1 MKARDLSPREHW
13 RRVRRRRRAGLSLHD
28 AGISAKTRTRYY
40 AGLRRILHIVQVVC
54 SWESL
59 DEQLADWVESQWREG
74 ESLGSVSDALCGLSF
89 HLPLARTR
97 IPEAWRL
104 FRTWRRVEKPDR
116 APPLP
121 SFILWGLV
129 GFSIHRD
136 WPRMAALLA
145 LGFHAMLRTG
155 ELLKVSPADIL
166 VQGQRGVLRLR
177 DTKTAS
183 NYDEMVQLHDIRVLD
198 ILRTVLP
205 MLPHKDH
212 ERPIWNRS
220 DQSFRESLDWLF
232 THFNL
237 ENFRFRGY
245 SIRRGGASFDFD
257 TYHNMERTLLRGRW
271 QSSRVARIYITDAL
285 ARLTQMRLS
294 PTQTSRLQRFAA
306 MCGVHDP

>member
-1 MKARDLSPREHW
+1 M
-13 RRVRRRRRAGLSLHD
+13 
-28 AGISAKTRTRYY
+28 
-40 AGLRRILHIVQVVC
+40 QVVC

-89 HLPLARTR
+89 HL
-97 IPEAWRL
+97 
-104 FRTWRRVEKPDR
+104 
-116 APPLP
+116 PLP

>member
-129 GFSIHRD
+129 GFSIRD